1 MLTGTANIRKYYNLG
16 GRALKMFR
24 LVLVVIAANFAF
36 SAMAQ
41 DCSRGFVSGKVRKAV
56 SDGRYSAALNL
67 ADQADR
73 RLQLDT
79 LLSKEKS
86 CVGQNTLRYVIA
98 MIDVNQ
104 GDLDEAIAA
113 LPVILQ
119 SDMDESSKAT
129 VVERMIGRLYRAGA
143 IGDAI
148 ILARGATE
156 RFAETPSFQHAL
168 ALLLAADGQIEEGK
182 LIAQSA
188 LASSLSVTP
197 AGLVPEAGW
206 IRLAIAGASGE
217 QEDFDGVLDSLSLQA
232 GESRSAILAYIGEDV
247 TVPVLLAARMGGPL
261 LGAPST
267 PPQPRYPQKMAVEG
281 RAGECEI
288 HFDVA
293 VDGVPQKVQ
302 AVCEEDGFKSESE
315 RAVSEARYDP
325 LIVDEQVHRRIG
337 MTYPLEFRL
346 Q

>member
-1 MLTGTANIRKYYNLG
+1 VF
-16 GRALKMFR
+16 LKIFR
-24 LVLVVIAANFAF
+24 LVLFTIAANFAF

-41 DCSRGFVSGKVRKAV
+41 DCSKGFVSGKVRKAV
-56 SDGRYSAALNL
+56 ADGRYSAALNL
-67 ADQADR
+67 GDQADR

-86 CVGQNTLRYVIA
+86 CVGQNALRYVIA

-104 GDLDEAIAA
+104 GELDAAIAA

-119 SDMDESSKAT
+119 SDMEESWKA
-129 VVERMIGRLYRAGA
+129 VSVQRLIGRLYQSGA
-143 IGDAI
+143 TGDAI
-148 ILARGATE
+148 ILARGASE
-156 RFAETPSFQHAL
+156 RFKETPSFPHAL
-168 ALLLAADGQIEEGK
+168 ALLLAADGQIAEAR

-188 LASSLSVTP
+188 LDSSLSATP
-197 AGLVPEAGW
+197 KGLVSEAGW
-206 IRLAIAGASGE
+206 IRFAIAGASGD
-217 QEDFDGVLDSLSLQA
+217 QEDFDAVLASLSLQA
-232 GESRSAILAYIGEDV
+232 GESRDAILAYIGEDV
-247 TVPVLLAARMGGPL
+247 TVPVLLAARVGGPL
-261 LGAPST
+261 LGAPNT

-281 RAGECEI
+281 RAGDCNI
-288 HFDVA
+288 HFDVS

-337 MTYPLEFRL
+337 MTYPLEFKL